1 MRLFSAFP
9 VPDAAADA
17 LREHLAR
24 AEPSPATAGS
34 AGTAGSDTAGSDTA
48 GSDTAAA
55 DTAGAG
61 RLRWTARDGWH
72 VTLGFYGEDDP
83 RRRGDWLARRLDGL
97 TAPVLRIAGA
107 GTFPGVLWAGIAT
120 RGDALAEVAA
130 AARSDDERRPF
141 RAHVTLARGG
151 PPAALAAWA
160 EALAGHRGP
169 EWEAD
174 AVVLLRSDS
183 PADSPA
189 DQRTGHRTDHRT
201 GRADRVDRHPSG
213 HVGGRP
219 IRGPV
224 YTPVDR
230 FDLGHALR

>member
-1 MRLFSAFP
+1 L
-9 VPDAAADA
+9 
-17 LREHLAR
+17 
-24 AEPSPATAGS
+24 
-34 AGTAGSDTAGSDTA
+34 
-48 GSDTAAA
+48 
-55 DTAGAG
+55 
-61 RLRWTARDGWH
+61 
-72 VTLGFYGEDDP
+72 Y
-83 RRRGDWLARRLDGL
+83 GL

-107 GTFPGVLWAGIAT
+107 GTFPGVLGAGIAT

-201 GRADRVDRHPSG
+201 DHRTGRADARADRVDRHPSG
-213 HVGGRP
+213 HVDGRP

>member
-1 MRLFSAFP
+1 L
-9 VPDAAADA
+9 
-17 LREHLAR
+17 
-24 AEPSPATAGS
+24 
-34 AGTAGSDTAGSDTA
+34 
-48 GSDTAAA
+48 
-55 DTAGAG
+55 
-61 RLRWTARDGWH
+61 
-72 VTLGFYGEDDP
+72 Y
-83 RRRGDWLARRLDGL
+83 GL

-183 PADSPA
+183 PAAPPAGPPA
-189 DQRTGHRTDHRT
+189 DQRTGYRTDHRA
-201 GRADRVDRHPSG
+201 GRAAARADRVDRRPRG
-213 HVGGRP
+213 PVDGRP